1 MSSPEQNLNDPER
14 KIQPIHSPRP
24 LQNVNQHL
32 SNERTYLAYI
42 RTAIALISFGV
53 TINRFSLFLIQS
65 KLITRGEGLQGSLV
79 NVQRAGLG
87 MVIFGIILVVW
98 AVLHYRNNRR
108 QIDRGDFHPDLGI
121 LYAIAF
127 VIVAGG
133 GLSLLWLFHR

>member
-14 KIQPIHSPRP
+14 KIQPIPVPRP
-24 LQNVNQHL
+24 PQNVSQHL
-32 SNERTYLAYI
+32 SNERTYLSYI

-65 KLITRGEGLQGSLV
+65 KFIALNARLEGSLM

-87 MVIFGIILVVW
+87 MVIFGIVLVVW
-98 AVLHYRNNRR
+98 SVFHYRKNRR
-108 QIDRGDFHPDLGI
+108 QIDRGDFRPDLRI
-121 LYAIAF
+121 IYAIAF

-133 GLSLLWLFHR
+133 GLSLLWLFRR